1 MVLLEHTAGQG
12 RTLGHRFE
20 HLAAIIERVNGSA
33 RVGVCLD
40 TCHLVAS
47 GYDIVSDAG
56 YRDTFEAFDRIVG
69 FDRLRVFHGNDS
81 KKPCGSRVD
90 RHEHI
95 GQGCLGLE
103 PFRRLLHDP
112 RFSHLPILIE
122 TEKSGNTKPH
132 AIVVDRI
139 RHAEPRHAAL
149 PARES
154 ERFEDP
160 SGSERPERWGIFPR
174 MSRATFLRLF
184 VTVFVLQGAWAVY
197 TQTAKPP
204 GPLRTERVKG
214 DLHMI
219 SGEGGNVALYATSD
233 GVVLVDD
240 MFDRNHADIL
250 AQVRTVTDKPLKYVI
265 NTHQHDDHAGGD
277 FKMLPIAEV
286 IAHRNVYAN
295 LKDLKRPYYEDT
307 PGTPIGLPRITFT
320 DQLDVHVG
328 GKDVQAYYFGRAH
341 TSGDAVIYFPELRT
355 IHTGDLFLAIR
366 AGGRGAAP
374 AQPRPPGVPIYV
386 DYVQGGSFIEWSKTL
401 EGALKLDFD
410 TVIPGHGP
418 VSTKADLVKF
428 KSDLET
434 MRGRLTGLI
443 KQGSTK
449 AQIVKILEDD
459 YGWRSTGCPP
469 SPPTP
474 GCLQYQQVDAL
485 IAELGR

>member
-1 MVLLEHTAGQG
+1 
-12 RTLGHRFE
+12 
-20 HLAAIIERVNGSA
+20 
-33 RVGVCLD
+33 
-40 TCHLVAS
+40 
-47 GYDIVSDAG
+47 
-56 YRDTFEAFDRIVG
+56 
-69 FDRLRVFHGNDS
+69 
-81 KKPCGSRVD
+81 
-90 RHEHI
+90 
-95 GQGCLGLE
+95 
-103 PFRRLLHDP
+103 
-112 RFSHLPILIE
+112 
-122 TEKSGNTKPH
+122 
-132 AIVVDRI
+132 
-139 RHAEPRHAAL
+139 
-149 PARES
+149 
-154 ERFEDP
+154 
-160 SGSERPERWGIFPR
+160 

-233 GVVLVDD
+233 GVVLIDD

-355 IHTGDLFLAIR
+355 IHTGDLFLASR
-366 AGGRGAAP
+366 GGGRGAAP

-443 KQGSTK
+443 KQGNTK